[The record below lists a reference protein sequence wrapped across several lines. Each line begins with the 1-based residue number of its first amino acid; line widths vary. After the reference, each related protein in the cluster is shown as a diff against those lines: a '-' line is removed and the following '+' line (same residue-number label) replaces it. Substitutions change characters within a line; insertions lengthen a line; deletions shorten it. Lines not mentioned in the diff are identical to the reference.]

1 MLLGD
6 HRRVDSFARALRSCN
21 APGDLLKGRQIHA
34 EIVRSHF
41 SQNRFLQNLVVEMY
55 GKCRSVEEAWRAFET
70 IEHRNMFSWSMIIMS
85 YAQNGYL
92 LQAQEVFDSLVEK
105 DTVVYNTML
114 KAYAENDD
122 FSEARVLFDE
132 IPDKDAVSWNT
143 MLSAYAKIGHLDLV
157 ENIFKDMPVRTVAS
171 WNTLI
176 VAYKGACLERSSLGA
191 FVSMDHEGFQ
201 PNKITFVGVI
211 DACAQG
217 KILDFGRLAHEEVC
231 FAGLEFDVP
240 IGTALIKMYGKC
252 GNINQAMALFRKMP
266 LKNTITWNTAIT
278 IHAED
283 GNLDEAYKILREM
296 PRPSVVSWNALL
308 AGYASQIDQS
318 GDPLSQA
325 REILEKMA
333 ERDVVSWTTMIS
345 LYSRNGLSK
354 EAMSCFKRMDL
365 EGIKPDRIALVA
377 IAEAC
382 TTLAD
387 AKHVHEIAS
396 HEATV
401 ESDVE
406 LAAAFVNLYGKLE
419 SLHGASR
426 VFDRARGFC
435 KPWSSIE
442 THLWNSMLA
451 ALVQSKAARDAIVFF
466 RGMLLE
472 GVRSNETTLVTVFEA
487 CKASSSAS
495 SALPL
500 LRCLQES
507 VVRRASF
514 AASTVVETA
523 LLGCYGKLGALAD
536 AIATF
541 DDLLSSSQNVVS
553 WTVMISV
560 CGELGHPRQALELSR
575 RMHLHGILPDDTAVT
590 TLLSACSHSGLL
602 DESFRLFGSMRP
614 DFGVDPRIEHY
625 VCVIDLLGRTG
636 QLLEA
641 EVLMSSD
648 HFARLGLEANEC
660 AWTAFLGACRDFGDV
675 SRGATAAKEAFVS
688 DPENSGPYM
697 LLSDVCVNSG

>member
-1 MLLGD
+1 
-6 HRRVDSFARALRSCN
+6 
-21 APGDLLKGRQIHA
+21 
-34 EIVRSHF
+34 
-41 SQNRFLQNLVVEMY
+41 
-55 GKCRSVEEAWRAFET
+55 
-70 IEHRNMFSWSMIIMS
+70 
-85 YAQNGYL
+85 
-92 LQAQEVFDSLVEK
+92 
-105 DTVVYNTML
+105 
-114 KAYAENDD
+114 
-122 FSEARVLFDE
+122 
-132 IPDKDAVSWNT
+132 
-143 MLSAYAKIGHLDLV
+143 
-157 ENIFKDMPVRTVAS
+157 MPVRTVAS

-283 GNLDEAYKILREM
+283 GNLDEA
-296 PRPSVVSWNALL
+296 
-308 AGYASQIDQS
+308 
-318 GDPLSQA
+318 
-325 REILEKMA
+325 
-333 ERDVVSWTTMIS
+333 
-345 LYSRNGLSK
+345 
-354 EAMSCFKRMDL
+354 
-365 EGIKPDRIALVA
+365 
-377 IAEAC
+377 
-382 TTLAD
+382 
-387 AKHVHEIAS
+387 
-396 HEATV
+396 
-401 ESDVE
+401 
-406 LAAAFVNLYGKLE
+406 
-419 SLHGASR
+419 
-426 VFDRARGFC
+426 
-435 KPWSSIE
+435 
-442 THLWNSMLA
+442 
-451 ALVQSKAARDAIVFF
+451 
-466 RGMLLE
+466 
-472 GVRSNETTLVTVFEA
+472 
-487 CKASSSAS
+487 
-495 SALPL
+495 
-500 LRCLQES
+500 
-507 VVRRASF
+507 
-514 AASTVVETA
+514 
-523 LLGCYGKLGALAD
+523 
-536 AIATF
+536 
-541 DDLLSSSQNVVS
+541 
-553 WTVMISV
+553 
-560 CGELGHPRQALELSR
+560 QALELSR